1 MSEGIWPKILLIGK
15 NGQIGWELNRCLLT
29 LGDIVAVDY
38 PEIDLAR
45 PDTITRWVR
54 DTKPN
59 LIVNAAAYTAVDQ
72 AEDEPEIA
80 MAVNGTAPGILAE
93 EAKRINA
100 VLVHY
105 STDYVFDGRKR
116 TPYTEEDEPNPLN
129 VYGRTKLAGERAIQQ
144 VGCHYLIL
152 RTSWVYGMRG
162 KNFLLTILKLA
173 EERDEIRVVD
183 DQIGT
188 PNWSRWIAQA
198 TSHILCRDPEEVR
211 ENSGLYH
218 LSAKGETSW
227 CGFAAEIMKM
237 SNLSRCRV
245 TPITTAEYPS
255 SAARPACSILEC
267 NKVKSQF
274 GIYLCS
280 WCECLEKA
288 LLNVHTPG
296 L

>member
-45 PDTITRWVR
+45 PDTITKLVR
-54 DTKPN
+54 ETKPD

-72 AEDEPEIA
+72 AEDEPDAA

-129 VYGRTKLAGERAIQQ
+129 VYGKTKLVGERAIQQ
-144 VGCHYLIL
+144 VGCDHLIL
-152 RTSWVYGMRG
+152 RTSWVYGTRG
-162 KNFLLTILKLA
+162 KNFLLTMLRLA
-173 EERDEIRVVD
+173 QERDEIRVVD

-198 TSHILCRDPEEVR
+198 TAHILCRDPEEVR
-211 ENSGLYH
+211 DKSGLYH

-227 CGFAAEIMKM
+227 YGFAREILRLAGHDPEK
-237 SNLSRCRV
+237 V
-245 TPITTAEYPS
+245 KPIKTGEYP
-255 SAARPACSILEC
+255 AKAVRPGYGVLGSNCIQEIFRVRRFNWLE
-267 NKVKSQF
+267 
-274 GIYLCS
+274 LM
-280 WCECLEKA
+280 
-288 LLNVHTPG
+288 LL
-296 L
+296 LQ

>member
-1 MSEGIWPKILLIGK
+1 VSEGIWPKILLIGK
-15 NGQIGWELNRCLLT
+15 NGQVGWELNRTLMT
-29 LGDIVAVDY
+29 LGKITAVDY

-45 PDTITRWVR
+45 PDTITKLVR
-54 DTKPN
+54 ETKPD

-72 AEDEPEIA
+72 AEDELDVA

-105 STDYVFDGRKR
+105 STDYVFDGKKK

-129 VYGRTKLAGERAIQQ
+129 VYGKTKLAGERAIQQ
-144 VGCHYLIL
+144 VGCDRLIL

-173 EERDEIRVVD
+173 QERDEIRVVD

-198 TSHILCRDPEEVR
+198 TAHILCRKPEEIR
-211 ENSGLYH
+211 EKSGLYH
-218 LSAKGETSW
+218 LSAEGETSW
-227 CGFAAEIMKM
+227 YGFAREILRLAGHDPEK
-237 SNLSRCRV
+237 V
-245 TPITTAEYPS
+245 KPIKTGEYP
-255 SAARPACSILEC
+255 AKAVRPGYGVLGSNCIQEIFRVRRFNWLE
-267 NKVKSQF
+267 
-274 GIYLCS
+274 LM
-280 WCECLEKA
+280 
-288 LLNVHTPG
+288 LL
-296 L
+296 LQ